1 MALAEKISERELEA
15 HHIFLAAF
23 LAGLN
28 EMGMLNQ
35 ASVNM
40 AARRAGKYLAEYART
55 REDLPGPEF
64 STAETATK
72 LIAFLDSILGLGT
85 TIEIRAEGEEAI
97 CRVLSS
103 GCRFCPKG
111 VGEAELEGTLCP
123 YPGLIEEFV
132 NQLLPEN
139 EKMRLVMVNRR
150 PLIKEGDGCLIR
162 IS

>member
-1 MALAEKISERELEA
+1 MGLAEKIDERELEA
-15 HHIFLAAF
+15 YHIFLAAF

-55 REDLPGPEF
+55 RNDLPAPEF
-64 STAETATK
+64 STADTARS
-72 LIAFLDSILGLGT
+72 LLSFLDRILGLGT
-85 TIEIRAEGEEAI
+85 KLEIQAEGESTE

-123 YPGLIEEFV
+123 YPGLIEEFI

-139 EKMRLVMVNRR
+139 NEMHLVMINRR
-150 PLIKEGDGCLIR
+150 PLIKEGDSCLIR
-162 IS
+162 LS